1 MSRISRYQEGIL
13 KFLKTKSFINETSDR
28 TKNILLELI
37 EVSDHIP
44 AILCLTVL
52 NNQCKKF
59 DLKIHGYYLAAGID
73 ALMVIARVCCNRDYY
88 DDKYGQT
95 HIDNMIMEVASSFY
109 KCITQNVETLRLSR
123 DGDVNTKL
131 TQLCIEY
138 STKMI
143 PLITKKN
150 TYDSKEKMKKTDIL
164 AIGLDKNTYLQYK
177 KKNKLDKTFLFE
189 DTRNRYGSVCKM
201 AMSLGWI
208 LGQGDEAAFAKLKDL
223 SDEKTIMKLEGLGEL
238 MGKFLKIYDDFQ
250 FMERDIKVGRF
261 SLNYV
266 VNYGIK
272 EAYNELVESRVEFTE
287 GSTILGVGTRT
298 SREIIDMV
306 IRNIDEL
313 VKDVS
318 VDINTQYDDVS
329 TT

>member
-1 MSRISRYQEGIL
+1 L
-13 KFLKTKSFINETSDR
+13 KFLKTKSFINETTET

-37 EVSDHIP
+37 AASDHIP

-52 NNQCKKF
+52 NNQCKKY

-73 ALMVIARVCCNRDYY
+73 ALMVVAKICCNRDYF
-88 DDKYGQT
+88 DNKYGQT
-95 HIDNMIMEVASSFY
+95 AVDNMIMEVTSSFY
-109 KCITQNVETLRLSR
+109 RCITQNIETLRLSK
-123 DGDVNTKL
+123 DGDVNAKL

-138 STKMI
+138 SAKMM

-150 TYDSKEKMKKTDIL
+150 VYNSKEKMKKTDIL
-164 AIGLDKNTYLQYK
+164 SMELDSNTYLQYK
-177 KKNKLDKTFLFE
+177 KKNKLDKTVLFE

-208 LGQGDEAAFAKLKDL
+208 LGQGDEAAFNKLRDL
-223 SDEKTIMKLEGLGEL
+223 SDEKTVAKLENLGEL
-238 MGKFLKIYDDFQ
+238 MGKFLKIHDDFK

-272 EAYNELVESRVEFTE
+272 EAYGELVESRAEFTE

-306 IRNIDEL
+306 IRNIDEI

-318 VDINTQYDDVS
+318 VDIETQYDDVS
-329 TT
+329 TI

>member
-1 MSRISRYQEGIL
+1 MSKISRYQEGII
-13 KFLKTKSFINETSDR
+13 KFLKTKSFINDTTET

-37 EVSDHIP
+37 ESSDHVP

-52 NNQCKKF
+52 NNQCKKY
-59 DLKIHGYYLAAGID
+59 DLKIHGYYLATGID
-73 ALMVIARVCCNRDYY
+73 ALMVVARVSCNRDYY
-88 DDKYGQT
+88 DEKYGQNVM
-95 HIDNMIMEVASSFY
+95 DNMIMEVTSSFY
-109 KCITQNVETLRLSR
+109 KCITQNIETLRLSKNN
-123 DGDVNTKL
+123 DISIKL

-138 STKMI
+138 SARMI

-150 TYDSKEKMKKTDIL
+150 TYDSKMKMKKTDIL
-164 AIGLDKNTYLQYK
+164 AMGFDNNTYSLYK
-177 KKNKLDKTFLFE
+177 KKNKLEKTFLFE
-189 DTRNRYGSVCKM
+189 DTKDRYGSVCKM

-208 LGQGDEAAFAKLKDL
+208 IGQGDETAFNRLKTL
-223 SDEKTIMKLEGLGEL
+223 SDEKTIAKLEGLGEL
-238 MGKFLKIYDDFQ
+238 MGKFLKIHDDFV
-250 FMERDIKVGRF
+250 FMERDIKTGRF

-272 EAYNELVESRVEFTE
+272 EAYSELVESRAEFTE
-287 GSTILGVGTRT
+287 GSIILGVGTRT

-306 IRNIDEL
+306 IKNIDEI

-329 TT
+329 TI